1 MKMRNATPLI
11 LMLLA
16 GPVFSSTK
24 LIVTVTEQKT
34 GRPVEDLKAQDFS
47 VLDDKTPRQV
57 ESVEVTSGLVDIML
71 LLDTSLVGG
80 MVQPLAA
87 NLISQLQEKEQM
99 AIVSFHS
106 SADLIQD
113 FTSSKQLLEQA
124 IGGVKYGNTPHV
136 LDSLYASIGDGFQG
150 SAFRRV
156 VLLLTTGLEGPSRV
170 TERDVVRLAR
180 KNGVSIF
187 PIYVVGSER
196 SLFEQLAR
204 QTGGASFRVND
215 MKRAGLAQPGPV
227 IFGSLRKHYVVT
239 ISGNFEPG
247 EKLKVTVNR
256 PDKLSASAMPVE

>member
-1 MKMRNATPLI
+1 MRIRNAVPLI
-11 LMLLA
+11 LALLA
-16 GPVFSSTK
+16 APSFCSTK
-24 LIVTVTEQKT
+24 LMVTVTEQKT

-47 VLDDKTPRQV
+47 VLDDRTARQV
-57 ESVEVTSGLVDIML
+57 ESVEVASGLVDIML

-80 MVQPLAA
+80 MVQPLAS
-87 NLISQLQEKEQM
+87 NLIAQLQEKEQM

-113 FTSSKQLLEQA
+113 FTSSKQLLAAA
-124 IGGVKYGNTPHV
+124 INGVKYGNTPHV
-136 LDSLYASIGDGFQG
+136 LDSLYAAIGDGFQT

-180 KNGVSIF
+180 KNTVSIF

-204 QTGGASFRVND
+204 QTGGASFRVTD
-215 MKRAGLAQPGPV
+215 MKRAGMGQPGPV
-227 IFGSLRKHYVVT
+227 ILGALRKHYVVT
-239 ISGNFEPG
+239 ISGNFEPS
-247 EKLKVTVNR
+247 ERLKVTVNR
-256 PDKLSASAMPVE
+256 PDKLSASAMPVD